1 MSLKLTNEGSSLI
14 SRWSHYRDLENVFSS
29 ETQGI
34 VVAVRP
40 KAQGI
45 VVMREWKTELARAV
59 CHEFFRVEECSEV
72 RFSQLCKLLFLSLLL
87 VFTLLL
93 SFVAA

>member
-14 SRWSHYRDLENVFSS
+14 WRWSHYRDLENVFSS

-72 RFSQLCKLLFLSLLL
+72 RFSQLCTEIA
-87 VFTLLL
+87 VF
-93 SFVAA
+93 